1 MVEVSL
7 MTTAQPNQT
16 EHDVICHMDIGI
28 EQSAGRSDWDGRT
41 YYFCA
46 NSCKE
51 QFDRD
56 PEAALKAEE
65 GHDHGVKPATS
76 MGAAIE

>member
-1 MVEVSL
+1 
-7 MTTAQPNQT
+7 MTTAQPNQN

-28 EQSAGRSDWDGRT
+28 EQSAERSGYDART

-46 NSCKE
+46 NSCKDK
-51 QFDRD
+51 FDAD
-56 PEAALKAEE
+56 PEAALRAED
-65 GHDHGVKPATS
+65 GHDHSIKPGIN